1 MTKRTRSLDKVKI
14 GETVK
19 IIRINEGF
27 HNHST
32 VIGIGIMPGDTLEV
46 TSKALLGSPITIKHG
61 ESNFL
66 AIRKF
71 EASFIEVE

>member
-1 MTKRTRSLDKVKI
+1 MKIVRNLSEVKV
-14 GETVK
+14 GEKV
-19 IIRINEGF
+19 RILGIKKGLE
-27 HNHST
+27 HHST
-32 VIGIGIMPGDTLEV
+32 LLGLGILPGDTLEV